1 MYRKVGLL
9 LFVLMLGFVYKG
21 QDLNTSPYTRFGIGE
36 LTPLSTTHYA
46 SMGGIGVSF
55 SDFSYINVSNPAT
68 YSALKKNNPLFDLG
82 ISAKFSSYKAK
93 FDGVM
98 NSSSGSNTALNNM
111 LIGLPISKTTGIT
124 LGIMPF
130 STTGFNITS
139 TELLGADT
147 VNYNYTGDGSVNRI
161 LLGIGHD
168 FVNRGDTTRFSLG
181 LNTSYL
187 FGTIDRNN
195 SVIFQESSYYNSR
208 VQNRMSL
215 SGFSFDAGLH
225 YYQEIKGK
233 SENDKWYWQF
243 GASQT
248 FESVINAKRDYYA
261 YSFTYN
267 FSVQEI
273 PKDTLEYFQDELG
286 TVSLPDK
293 FCIGA
298 NIGRNKQNKNV
309 WSLGI
314 QYSIYNWDLYQ
325 ENFDIMVNDYQSLA
339 QMTEL
344 SLGGRFTPSL
354 DFSSKNKNSFQ
365 KSTYSLG
372 FKYGN
377 SFIEID
383 DEQLTNYG
391 MTFGISIPLISSR
404 SLSRINLGF
413 ELGKLGTLNNGL
425 IEDNYLRCSIGFSLA
440 PDARYDRW
448 FKKRKYD

>member
-1 MYRKVGLL
+1 MYRKLGTLLSVLTLGLV
-9 LFVLMLGFVYKG
+9 LFG
-21 QDLNTSPYTRFGIGE
+21 QDLNTSPYTRFGLGE
-36 LTPLSTTHYA
+36 LTPLSTAHYS

-55 SDFSYINVSNPAT
+55 SDFSFINVSNPAT
-68 YSALKKNNPLFDLG
+68 YSAFKKNNPLFDLG
-82 ISAKFSSYKAK
+82 ISAKISSYRSEV
-93 FDGVM
+93 DGNV
-98 NSSSGSNTALNNM
+98 NSSSGANSSLNNM
-111 LIGLPISKTTGIT
+111 LIGLPISKKTGIT

-130 STTGFNITS
+130 STIGYNITS
-139 TELLGADT
+139 TELLGTDT
-147 VNYNYTGDGSVNRI
+147 LNYNYAGDGSINRI

-181 LNTSYL
+181 INSSYL

-195 SVIFQESSYYNSR
+195 SVIFQESSFYNSR
-208 VQNRMSL
+208 IQNRMTL

-225 YYQEIKGK
+225 YFQEIKGK
-233 SENDKWYWQF
+233 AENDKWFWQF
-243 GASQT
+243 GAAQT
-248 FESVINAKRDYYA
+248 FGSSVNAKRDYYA

-273 PKDTLEYFQDELG
+273 PKDTLDYFQDEAG
-286 TVSLPDK
+286 TVSFPDK
-293 FCIGA
+293 FSIGA
-298 NIGRNKQNKNV
+298 NIGRNKQDKNV
-309 WSLGI
+309 WSLGV

-325 ENFDIMVNDYQSLA
+325 ENFDVIVNDYQSLA
-339 QMTEL
+339 QMTQL
-344 SLGGRFTPSL
+344 SIGARITPSL

-372 FKYGN
+372 FNYGN
-377 SFIEID
+377 SFIVIN

-391 MTFGISIPLISSR
+391 MNFGISMPLISSR

-413 ELGKLGTLNNGL
+413 EFGKLGTIDNGL
-425 IEDNYLRCSIGFSLA
+425 IEDNYLKCSIGFSLA

>member
-1 MYRKVGLL
+1 MFHRLGLL
-9 LFVLMLGFVYKG
+9 FFVLMLGFVYKG
-21 QDLNTSPYTRFGIGE
+21 QDLNTSPYTRFGLGE
-36 LTPLSTTHYA
+36 LTPLSTSHYT

-55 SDFSYINVSNPAT
+55 SDYSYINVSNPAT

-82 ISAKFSSYKAK
+82 ITAKFSSYKSK
-93 FDGVM
+93 LNGVE
-98 NSSSGSNTALNNM
+98 NLSSGSNSGLNNM
-111 LIGLPISKTTGIT
+111 LIGLPISKKTGIT

-139 TELLGADT
+139 TELLGTDT
-147 VNYNYTGDGSVNRI
+147 VNYNYTGDGSINRI
-161 LLGIGHD
+161 LFGIGHD

-181 LNTSYL
+181 INSSYL

-195 SVIFQESSYYNSR
+195 SVIFQDGSYYNSR

-225 YYQEIKGK
+225 YYQEITGK
-233 SENDKWYWQF
+233 AENDKWYWQF
-243 GASQT
+243 GAAQT
-248 FESVINAKRDYYA
+248 FGSSVNAKRDYFA
-261 YSFTYN
+261 YSFIYN

-273 PKDTLEYFQDELG
+273 PKDTLESFQDELG
-286 TVSLPDK
+286 TVSMPDK
-293 FCIGA
+293 FSIGA
-298 NIGRNKQNKNV
+298 NIGRNKQDKNV
-309 WSLGI
+309 WSLGV

-325 ENFDIMVNDYQSLA
+325 ENFDVMVDNSQSLA

-344 SLGGRFTPSL
+344 SFGGRITPSL
-354 DFSSKNKNSFQ
+354 DFSSKNKNALQ

-377 SFIEID
+377 SFIKIN

-391 MTFGISIPLISSR
+391 MNFGISIPLISSR

-413 ELGKLGTLNNGL
+413 EFGKLGTLNNGL